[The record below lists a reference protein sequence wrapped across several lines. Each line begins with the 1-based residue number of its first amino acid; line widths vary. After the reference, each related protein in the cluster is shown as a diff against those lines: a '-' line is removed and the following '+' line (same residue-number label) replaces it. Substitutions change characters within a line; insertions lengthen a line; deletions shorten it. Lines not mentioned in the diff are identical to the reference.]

1 MKVIRAICRF
11 FVWLTMIFIAA
22 LMLMMVAEVVL
33 RTFFHSS
40 ILGAT
45 EWACLLL
52 LFDLTAMGAAV
63 LSNRMIKVN
72 MVTVRFPKKVQVIL
86 DIVLLF
92 LCFAAIGYT
101 AWRQFVYSMTSMDN
115 GVRYTTIGLPQ
126 WPFIAL
132 FAFAYAVGA
141 ITALCVMIRKIVNAA
156 RGNWLREAE
165 LEDMD
170 PIFVFGKNNIPP
182 RIQKLMNGEDPDAPA
197 KGEVPQPAEGP
208 EIAPESILETE
219 KQEDD
224 GKGGTA

>member
-1 MKVIRAICRF
+1 MKVIRGISRF
-11 FVWLTMIFIAA
+11 FVWLTMVFIAA
-22 LMLMMVAEVVL
+22 LMLMMVAEVIL
-33 RTFFHSS
+33 RTFFRSS

-45 EWACLLL
+45 EWAALLL
-52 LFDLTAMGAAV
+52 LFDLTSMGAAI

-72 MVTVRFPKKVQVIL
+72 MITVRMPKKVQVIL
-86 DIVLLF
+86 DIILLF

-101 AWRQFVYSMTSMDN
+101 AWRQFMYSMTSMNN

-132 FAFAYAVGA
+132 FALSYGVGA
-141 ITALCVMIRKIVNAA
+141 ITALSVMIRKIVNAV

-170 PIFVFGKNNIPP
+170 PIFVFGKNIPP
-182 RIQKLMNGEDPDAPA
+182 RIQMLLDGKDPDAVKPA
-197 KGEVPQPAEGP
+197 ADPPEAGEPAP
-208 EIAPESILETE
+208 VETE
-219 KQEDD
+219 TKEDD

>member
-1 MKVIRAICRF
+1 MKVIRAISRF
-11 FVWLTMIFIAA
+11 FVWLTMVFIAA

-33 RTFFHSS
+33 RTFFNTS

-45 EWACLLL
+45 EWAALLL

-72 MVTVRFPKKVQVIL
+72 MVTTRLPKKAQVIL
-86 DIVLLF
+86 DIILLF
-92 LCFAAIGYT
+92 LCFVAVGYT
-101 AWRQFVYSMTSMDN
+101 AWRQFAYSMTSMQN

-132 FAFAYAVGA
+132 FALSYGVGA
-141 ITALCVMIRKIVNAA
+141 ITALCVMIRKIANAA
-156 RGNWLREAE
+156 KGNWLREAE

-170 PIFVFGKNNIPP
+170 PVFVFGKNIPP
-182 RIQKLMNGEDPDAPA
+182 RIKMLMEGKDPKDGENISQ
-197 KGEVPQPAEGP
+197 PQPAEEP
-208 EIAPESILETE
+208 EVTAENITETE
-219 KQEDD
+219 DQADD

>member
-11 FVWLTMIFIAA
+11 FVWLTMVFIAA

-72 MVTVRFPKKVQVIL
+72 MVTVRLPKKVQVIL

-92 LCFAAIGYT
+92 LCFVAIGYT
-101 AWRQFVYSMTSMDN
+101 AWRQFMYSMTSMN
-115 GVRYTTIGLPQ
+115 NNVRYTTIGLPQ

-132 FAFAYAVGA
+132 FAFSYGVGA
-141 ITALCVMIRKIVNAA
+141 ITALCVMIRKIVNAVK
-156 RGNWLREAE
+156 GNWLREAE

-170 PIFVFGKNNIPP
+170 PIFVFGKNIPP
-182 RIQKLMNGEDPDAPA
+182 RIRKLMNGEDPDAPA
-197 KGEVPQPAEGP
+197 EGEIPKTADGP
-208 EIAPESILETE
+208 EITPESILETD
-219 KQEDD
+219 KPEDD
-224 GKGGTA
+224 GKGGTE

>member
-1 MKVIRAICRF
+1 MKVIRAISRF
-11 FVWLTMIFIAA
+11 FVWLTMVFIAA

-33 RTFFHSS
+33 RTFFNTS

-45 EWACLLL
+45 EWAALLL

-72 MVTVRFPKKVQVIL
+72 MVTVRLPKKVQVIL

-92 LCFAAIGYT
+92 LCFVAIGYT
-101 AWRQFVYSMTSMDN
+101 AWRQFMYSMTSMHN
-115 GVRYTTIGLPQ
+115 GVRYSTIGLPQ

-132 FAFAYAVGA
+132 FALSYGVGA
-141 ITALCVMIRKIVNAA
+141 ITALSVMIRKIVNAV

-170 PIFVFGKNNIPP
+170 PVFVFGKNIPP
-182 RIQKLMNGEDPDAPA
+182 RIQKLLNGENPGEA
-197 KGEVPQPAEGP
+197 KDGEVPQTAEGP
-208 EIAPESILETE
+208 DVTAEMIETE

-224 GKGGTA
+224 GKGGTE

>member
-1 MKVIRAICRF
+1 MRMKVIRGISRF
-11 FVWLTMIFIAA
+11 FVWLTMVFIAA

-33 RTFFHSS
+33 RTFFRSS

-45 EWACLLL
+45 EWAALLL
-52 LFDLTAMGAAV
+52 LFDLTSMGAAI

-72 MVTVRFPKKVQVIL
+72 MITVRMPKKVQVIL
-86 DIVLLF
+86 DIILLF

-101 AWRQFVYSMTSMDN
+101 AWRQFMYSMTSMNN

-132 FAFAYAVGA
+132 FALSYGVGA
-141 ITALCVMIRKIVNAA
+141 ITALSVMIRKIVNAV

-170 PIFVFGKNNIPP
+170 PIFVFGKNIPP
-182 RIQKLMNGEDPDAPA
+182 RIQMLLDGKDPDAVKPA
-197 KGEVPQPAEGP
+197 ADPPEDGEPAPAET
-208 EIAPESILETE
+208 ET
-219 KQEDD
+219 KEDD